1 MANLTISDLFLDGD
15 FCEQL
20 TKEELEM
27 NIFGGAAG
35 AGSISAAEYSQKGDV
50 VEETAVT
57 ASVAVSDSRPFRI
70 DLAYSFEPQLSVA
83 AGVSFI

>member
-15 FCEQL
+15 FFEQL

-27 NIFGGAAG
+27 NVFGGATA
-35 AGSISAAEYSQKGDV
+35 AGSVSAAEYSQKGNA

-57 ASVAVSDSRPFRI
+57 ASVAVSDRRPFRI
-70 DLAYSFEPQLSVA
+70 NLAHSFEPQLSVA